1 MNGFSIG
8 RSKKGRYTRQMG
20 LGNTQKIWVSQ
31 KLTGPTV
38 GAATAFEVVSIY
50 KLTGATGRTGAGG
63 LFSGSQP
70 ETHGHRPGKGGERVP
85 IQRARPW

>member
-1 MNGFSIG
+1 MNGFAIG
-8 RSKKGRYTRQMG
+8 RGEKGRYTRQMG
-20 LGNTQKIWVSQ
+20 LGNTQEIWVSQ

-63 LFSGSQP
+63 LSGVNLKPMATGQAKVGSII
-70 ETHGHRPGKGGERVP
+70 TDTTG
-85 IQRARPW
+85 